1 MKSKQ
6 IISLTLLCAMLMSAM
21 SCGSDDTKNDVTTEN
36 TTASSDETTESN
48 RLTELGSKNFQNRTF
63 TIMDANDYPATNIIY
78 PEDSPNGD
86 IINDALYDRNAKI
99 EELYKV
105 KIKYEHM
112 DPAKTGTD
120 AVRQSVLAGDAEYD
134 LINSTIAGGTL
145 GTIATEGILA
155 NLAEVPYLSLD
166 KGWWS
171 SLMYENLKLNDKIY
185 FTSGDISYRIY
196 VAPHAAYVNAGLME
210 DYGIDKDIYDLVLNG
225 KWTIDELVDMTK
237 EYDQDL
243 NSDGVMHTNDDF
255 FGVVFQ
261 QHGSLATNALSI
273 ASGVNLSEVKDDTIV
288 VDLANE
294 KVLSV
299 VEKLKNLV
307 VENFKFDNQNDIYL
321 KAFSENRA
329 IVCIHLMST
338 AMNEK
343 MRNMD
348 NDFLIVPLPKY
359 DEDQET
365 YRSMVNSWNNAFV
378 AIPQNA
384 DMEFSGFITEAMAYE
399 SYVSVRPKFYELV
412 LKEKLTRDER
422 AKDMIDII
430 TETAYLDFN
439 AVYEFGGSTNLLLNA
454 ITKDA
459 PLASSLASA
468 QTAIDA
474 AIEELVENWN
484 QTAE

>member
-1 MKSKQ
+1 
-6 IISLTLLCAMLMSAM
+6 MLMSAM
-21 SCGSDDTKNDVTTEN
+21 SCGSEDTVDDVTAEN
-36 TTASSDETTESN
+36 TTASSDETTESS
-48 RLTELGSKNFQNRTF
+48 RLTELGSKDFQNRTF
-63 TIMDANDYPATNIIY
+63 MIMDANDYPTSNIIY

-112 DPAKTGTD
+112 DPAKNGTD

-155 NLAEVPYLSLD
+155 NLADVPYLSLD
-166 KGWWS
+166 QSWWS
-171 SLMYENLKLNDKIY
+171 SLMYENLKLNDRLY

-196 VAPHAAYVNAGLME
+196 VAPHATYVNAGLME

-237 EYDQDL
+237 GCNQDI
-243 NSDGVMHTNDDF
+243 NGDGVMHTNDDF

-261 QHGSLATNALSI
+261 QHNSLATNALSI
-273 ASGVNLSEVKDDTIV
+273 AAGVKLSEVKGDTIT

-294 KVLSV
+294 KVLSA
-299 VEKLKNLV
+299 VEKLKSLV
-307 VENFKFDNQNDIYL
+307 IENFKFDTQNDIYL

-359 DEDQET
+359 DEKQET
-365 YRSMVNSWNNAFV
+365 YRSLVNSWNNAFV

-412 LKEKLTRDER
+412 LKEKLTRDAR
-422 AKDMIDII
+422 TKDMIDII

-439 AVYEFGGSTNLLLNA
+439 AVYEFGGSTSLLLSA
-454 ITKDA
+454 ITQDA
-459 PLASSLASA
+459 PLASSLASS
-468 QTAIDA
+468 QTAVDA
-474 AIEELVENWN
+474 AVAELVENWN
-484 QTAE
+484 QAAE